1 MVSFT
6 KVPSEKVT
14 FTVLSKEEREEE
26 EKEEEEEEE
35 IAEECTTVE
44 NQPNRLGDVLPQGRH
59 LSLLIRRGD
68 GWVGVCVDNHSGVNL
83 GMI

>member
-14 FTVLSKEEREEE
+14 FTVLSKREEREEE
-26 EKEEEEEEE
+26 EEEEEEEE
-35 IAEECTTVE
+35 GAEECTTVE

-59 LSLLIRRGD
+59 LSSLIRRGD
-68 GWVGVCVDNHSGVNL
+68 GWVGVCVDNHSGVNP

>member
-1 MVSFT
+1 MVSVT

-14 FTVLSKEEREEE
+14 FTVLSKREEREEE
-26 EKEEEEEEE
+26 EEEEEY
-35 IAEECTTVE
+35 AEECTTVE

-59 LSLLIRRGD
+59 LSSLIRRGD
-68 GWVGVCVDNHSGVNL
+68 GWVGVCVDNHSGVNP

>member
-26 EKEEEEEEE
+26 EEEEEEEE
-35 IAEECTTVE
+35 GAEECTTVE

-68 GWVGVCVDNHSGVNL
+68 GWVGVCVDNHSGVNP